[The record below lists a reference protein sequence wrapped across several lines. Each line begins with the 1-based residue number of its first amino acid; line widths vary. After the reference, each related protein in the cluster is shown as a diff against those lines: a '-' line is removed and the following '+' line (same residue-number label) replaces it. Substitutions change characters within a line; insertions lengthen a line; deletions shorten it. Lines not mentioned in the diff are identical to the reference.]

1 MTSQLIEGLTK
12 ECYSN
17 PKMVYNLPAF
27 YRSLIS
33 GITWNEKT
41 TNTIF
46 DWYELDQIVEATIS
60 D

>member
-1 MTSQLIEGLTK
+1 LIEGLTK